1 MLLHYFWGIL
11 KNLVIFSSPEQ
22 VIFSCKVFLLSS
34 VLSALPLLSH
44 IMQSSSAI
52 QCTPEML
59 LTNLNSTSRAVVR
72 SWEIEIWSIKNDF
85 LKYQNMI
92 VFVFQ
97 FERRWMLFKGFL
109 RLIISAKQNC
119 WFCRDNYYYWCFWRQ
134 NRCHTEAMS

>member
-11 KNLVIFSSPEQ
+11 KNLVMFPSPEQ
-22 VIFSCKVFLLSS
+22 VIFSCEFFLLSS

-44 IMQSSSAI
+44 IMQSSSTT

-59 LTNLNSTSRAVVR
+59 LTNLNSTSRAVMR
-72 SWEIEIWSIKNDF
+72 SWEIEIWSIKNDY

-109 RLIISAKQNC
+109 WLIISARQNC
-119 WFCRDNYYYWCFWRQ
+119 WFCRDNYYYLCFWRQ